1 MAEKILLWIE
11 DNPTKDHYELIQKT
25 ARKKGIELKHVSGA
39 AALRSVLEDLEDNS
53 EKIIIQGIILDLMIY
68 GTNNLADFG
77 YPEVSWADAANAGE
91 YLLKYVFRKTD
102 PRQKGLEKLKLSEK
116 PVLILTVK
124 SETRQ
129 EDFMEYGKK
138 IELNHKYDLDSADLN
153 KRIRDW
159 INAI

>member
-11 DNPTKDHYELIQKT
+11 DNPKKDHYELIQKT
-25 ARKKGIELKHVSGA
+25 AQKKGIELKHVSGA
-39 AALRSVLEDLEDNS
+39 TALRSVLEDLEESS
-53 EKIIIQGIILDLMIY
+53 EVIIIQGIILDLMIY
-68 GTNNLADFG
+68 GANNLADFD
-77 YPEVSWADAANAGE
+77 YPEVTWLDAANVGE
-91 YLLKYVFRKTD
+91 YLLKYVFRNSS
-102 PRQKGLEKLKLSEK
+102 PRQKELEKLKLPEK

-129 EDFMEYGKK
+129 EDFKKYGEK
-138 IELNHKYDLDSADLN
+138 IELSHKYDPDGVDLN